1 MFCFVFFPE
10 ASNLFS
16 PKANMY
22 IIALLDINPFLI
34 RGIKVVHQVS
44 GPIAMKLF
52 LAPLVVT
59 RESKMVIK
67 IN

>member
-1 MFCFVFFPE
+1 
-10 ASNLFS
+10 
-16 PKANMY
+16 MY